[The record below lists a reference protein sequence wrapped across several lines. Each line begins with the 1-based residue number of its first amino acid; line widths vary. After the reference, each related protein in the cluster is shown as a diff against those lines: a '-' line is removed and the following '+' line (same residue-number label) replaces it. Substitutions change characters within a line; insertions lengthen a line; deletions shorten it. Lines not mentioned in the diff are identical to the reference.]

1 MCRKGGEGC
10 SGGGSGLFVVLVR
23 DEKRGEKSV
32 LNDGNVCERHESH
45 SFTLNVSERYVGDS
59 FIMNVTEKYESDSF
73 IMNVL
78 ERYTSDS
85 FILNAWLYFLKVI
98 HSFTMYSCIL

>member
-1 MCRKGGEGC
+1 MCTYKFYIYRFYIKRLNKISYNPVCLCRKGGEGC

-23 DEKRGEKSV
+23 DEKRGGKSV

-45 SFTLNVSERYVGDS
+45 SFTLNVSERYA
-59 FIMNVTEKYESDSF
+59 
-73 IMNVL
+73 
-78 ERYTSDS
+78 SDS